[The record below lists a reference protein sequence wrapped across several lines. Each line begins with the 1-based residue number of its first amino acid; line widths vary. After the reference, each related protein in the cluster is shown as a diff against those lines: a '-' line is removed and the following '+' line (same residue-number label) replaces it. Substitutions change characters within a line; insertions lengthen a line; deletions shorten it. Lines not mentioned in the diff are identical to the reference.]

1 VDSLGFELS
10 VGSYD
15 DWLEAALSGHMGNPF
30 HSHCLHGCRCGQH
43 RCTGHPAAF
52 ITDGYRAG
60 DIVRTTLY
68 SPPAATTA
76 PSELT
81 AVTASDLTLDATVV
95 TLTNDTGG
103 TITYPG
109 RRLDIGTVLRT
120 FTVERQFLDIVQ
132 YQVFKGVSVGQLTL
146 NIKPEAMIGGTFT
159 LVGMDGTSIMTGTPL
174 DAAPTTPSTNAPCD
188 AFKGSIYEGGTII
201 AVCTGLDL
209 TLNNNRSVSAV
220 VGSQIS
226 PEVFEGQAIVT
237 GNVMV
242 YFKNLT
248 TFNKWVQETESS
260 IWTKLADPNG
270 TDFINVVL
278 PRVKYTG
285 SPLNPPSDGPIVLPM
300 TYQALEHT
308 TYGTTMWIQRSN

>member
-1 VDSLGFELS
+1 MSIASGARSRLAYIAEVTQGTTPGSPALKILRATQRDINLQKNILTSNEIRSDRQKTDVRHGFTQVGGQLGFELS

-15 DWLEAALSGHMGNPF
+15 DWLEAALSGTWATLPTITACTSVAAGNT
-30 HSHCLHGCRCGQH
+30 LHRASGS
-43 RCTGHPAAF
+43 F
-52 ITDGYRAG
+52 VTDGYRPG

-68 SPPAATTA
+68 TNSNNNGTFRV
-76 PSELT
+76 T

-220 VGSQIS
+220 VGLRSVLKSLKVRPSS
-226 PEVFEGQAIVT
+226 PATSWFT
-237 GNVMV
+237 SR
-242 YFKNLT
+242 T
-248 TFNKWVQETESS
+248 
-260 IWTKLADPNG
+260 
-270 TDFINVVL
+270 
-278 PRVKYTG
+278 
-285 SPLNPPSDGPIVLPM
+285 
-300 TYQALEHT
+300 
-308 TYGTTMWIQRSN
+308 